1 MALDVDFPIV
11 CGGPGLGINA
21 HPVIDGLEVNSSTF
35 SRGAVLIDSGSG
47 TLQEAGSD
55 PTDIV
60 GIAILAGQNGT
71 TKTTKF
77 NPAIRGVVFE
87 AQIDQEAGD
96 LALLQTHL
104 WGKYGI
110 AKDSS
115 SGFWYIDVDKT
126 GADARVVV
134 VGFKDDVGDTK
145 ARVYFVFLS
154 NNTIFG

>member
-1 MALDVDFPIV
+1 MALDVDFPV
-11 CGGPGLGINA
+11 TASGPSLGINA

-35 SRGAVLIDSGSG
+35 LRGAVLIDSGSG
-47 TLQEAGSD
+47 TLQEAGAN
-55 PTDIV
+55 PADIV
-60 GIAILAGQNGT
+60 GVAILAGQNGT
-71 TKTTKF
+71 SKTTKF

-87 AQIDQEAGD
+87 GQIDQDAGD

-110 AKDSS
+110 TKEAT
-115 SGFWYIDVDKT
+115 SGYWYVDVDKT
-126 GADARVVV
+126 GANARVVV
-134 VGFKDDVGDTK
+134 VGFKSAVGDTK